1 MIGVDNHD
9 RCPINV
15 NEISNKFDLDDLL
28 VYGGLI
34 DLSNSKSNPKYIQLN
49 QSRCDFYIEVKRI
62 AQLNNN

>member
-15 NEISNKFDLDDLL
+15 NEISNKFDLYDLL
-28 VYGGLI
+28 VYGRLI

-49 QSRCDFYIEVKRI
+49 QSRSDINIEVKQI
-62 AQLNNN
+62 AQLNND